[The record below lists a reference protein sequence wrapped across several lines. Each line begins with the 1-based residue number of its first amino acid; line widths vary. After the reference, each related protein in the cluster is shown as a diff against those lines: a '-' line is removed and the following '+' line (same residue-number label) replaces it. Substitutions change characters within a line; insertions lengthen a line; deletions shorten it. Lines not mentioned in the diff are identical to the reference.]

1 MAILSLIVAIGP
13 LVMFL
18 VNRRLFRFDASD
30 VATDADVLARV
41 AGQHVDVLIPA
52 RDEEAGVAASI
63 RSILDNDHQ
72 DLSVIVL
79 DDHSTDRTAEIVTEL
94 AQNDQRV
101 RLIQGCP
108 LPEGWNGKQHA
119 CMQLGGAAEGPWLL
133 FLDADVRLHR
143 TAVSRLLARS
153 MRDGMPL
160 LSAFPH
166 QETGTFWERLLIPM
180 MHQILLCFLPFS
192 RMRSH
197 VDPSLA
203 AGCGQLFLT
212 SRQDYIAVGTHEAI
226 RETRHDGIRLPRLY
240 RSIGLM
246 TDAVD
251 GQTIAECRMYRSA
264 GEVFRGLLKNAS
276 EGIGSPRLIVPFTF
290 LLLMPTLVPVL
301 LLLLRAAGVWQFS
314 PVATGLCCMALW
326 ISSLP
331 RWIAAM
337 LYRQSWLGALLSPLA
352 TIVFMMLQWL
362 ALIQSAIGYK
372 IAWRGRQ

>member
-1 MAILSLIVAIGP
+1 
-13 LVMFL
+13 
-18 VNRRLFRFDASD
+18 
-30 VATDADVLARV
+30 
-41 AGQHVDVLIPA
+41 
-52 RDEEAGVAASI
+52 
-63 RSILDNDHQ
+63 
-72 DLSVIVL
+72 
-79 DDHSTDRTAEIVTEL
+79 
-94 AQNDQRV
+94 
-101 RLIQGCP
+101 
-108 LPEGWNGKQHA
+108 
-119 CMQLGGAAEGPWLL
+119 
-133 FLDADVRLHR
+133 
-143 TAVSRLLARS
+143 
-153 MRDGMPL
+153 
-160 LSAFPH
+160 
-166 QETGTFWERLLIPM
+166 
-180 MHQILLCFLPFS
+180 
-192 RMRSH
+192 MRSH